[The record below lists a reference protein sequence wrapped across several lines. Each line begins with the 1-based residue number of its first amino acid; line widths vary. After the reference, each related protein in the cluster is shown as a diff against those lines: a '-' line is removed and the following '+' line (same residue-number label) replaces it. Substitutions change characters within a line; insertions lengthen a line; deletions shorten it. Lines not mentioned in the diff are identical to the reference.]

1 MSRIFISYNHGDKEF
16 ARRLTVDLQRLG
28 VDVRLDEFECKIGDS
43 LFEAVQRG
51 IASSE
56 YLGVVLSPSSA
67 ASPWVQ
73 KEVEAALA
81 EEVRRKQVKVL
92 PLLLVDCKVPLFLTG
107 RKYADFRN
115 QAEYSESLQ
124 KLAEHLGVHVSQSPP
139 LVASDAEALI
149 KQLAKARG
157 ISIMS
162 VVEATSRLGTAAFKS
177 RLKDGKG
184 VLYCHA
190 SGQRRGRVFYAQKG
204 IGWYYEYVLGG
215 SDSLLGL
222 PTSHEEMRDVSG
234 SQISYFEGGYVE
246 WSPKTSLAKAVTTVS
261 GNESVIGERKL

>member
-28 VDVRLDEFECKIGDS
+28 VDVWLDEFECKIGDS

-56 YLGVVLSPSSA
+56 YLGVVLSPSSV

-73 KEVEAALA
+73 KEVESALV
-81 EEVRRKQVKVL
+81 EEVKRKRVKVL
-92 PLLLVDCKVPLFLTG
+92 PLLLVDCDVPLLLTG
-107 RKYADFRN
+107 RKYADFRSRT
-115 QAEYSESLQ
+115 EYSESLQ
-124 KLAEHLGVHVSQSPP
+124 KLAERLGVHVSQLPP
-139 LVASDAEALI
+139 LGANDAEALI
-149 KQLAKARG
+149 QQLANARG
-157 ISIMS
+157 IPIKP
-162 VVEATSRLGTAAFKS
+162 VVEATSRLGTAAFKA

-222 PTSHEEMRDVSG
+222 PTSHEEMQDVNG
-234 SQISYFEGGYVE
+234 SQVSYFEGGYVE
-246 WSPKTSLAKAVTTVS
+246 WSPKTSVAKAVMTVS
-261 GNESVIGERKL
+261 GNESIIDERRL

>member
-1 MSRIFISYNHGDKEF
+1 MSGIFISYDHRDKEF

-28 VDVRLDEFECKIGDS
+28 VDVWLDEFECLIGDS

-56 YLGVVLSPSSA
+56 YLGVVLSLSSTT
-67 ASPWVQ
+67 SPWVQ

-81 EEVRRKQVKVL
+81 EEVKKKRSKVL
-92 PLLLVDCKVPLFLTG
+92 PLLLADCEVPLFLTG
-107 RKYADFRN
+107 RKYADFRDRT
-115 QAEYSESLQ
+115 EYSESLQ
-124 KLAEHLGVHVSQSPP
+124 KLAERLGVHVSHSPP
-139 LVASDAEALI
+139 LAASEAEALI
-149 KQLAKARG
+149 QQLAANRG
-157 ISIMS
+157 ISIKPIIE
-162 VVEATSRLGTAAFKS
+162 VTSRFGTAAFKS

-204 IGWYYEYVLGG
+204 IGWYFEYILGG

-222 PTSHEEMRDVSG
+222 PTSHEEMRVVNDC
-234 SQISYFEGGYVE
+234 QISYFEGGYVE
-246 WSPKTSLAKAVTTVS
+246 WSPKTSVAKAVTTVS
-261 GNESVIGERKL
+261 GHESVIGEQKL